1 MNVSIIVLTKN
12 EAADIEKCLR
22 SLSWSNDIHVLDSG
36 STDSTVAISK
46 SFNAK
51 VSVHPFVSF
60 GEQRNFAL
68 DNLDLRNEWILFL
81 DADEVA
87 TDAFRVAVNDAI
99 ACSTPSTAGYYC
111 CWKMILENRW
121 LKRCDSFPKWQ
132 FRLLKHGRA
141 RFVDFGHGQKE
152 GQVDGTIE
160 YLREPYLHYGFSKGW
175 AHWIDRHNRYSTLE
189 AEARTLNRPPLKHL
203 LSSHGSVRNPA
214 IKSWLTMV
222 PGWPLMRFFF
232 SYVIKLGFL
241 EGIPGFI
248 YCVNIAYYEFLI
260 QIKIREHRKKSQSGS
275 E

>member
-1 MNVSIIVLTKN
+1 MSVSIIVLTKN

-132 FRLLKHGRA
+132 FRLLRRGRA

>member
-1 MNVSIIVLTKN
+1 MNVSVVILTKN

-132 FRLLKHGRA
+132 FRLLRRGRA

-160 YLREPYLHYGFSKGW
+160 YLREPYLHYVFSKGW
-175 AHWIDRHNRYSTLE
+175 AHLIDRHNRYSTLE